1 MQRVHAVQLRN
12 MEVFAI
18 SAALKMFSV
27 KAVEVRHLFQ
37 AEVARLK
44 HDYDLMEAKVR
55 EAEQRNR
62 VLSSINV
69 RQERTLVEVNQYF
82 HHYVRS
88 RKNYATTKELARAS
102 LGDLIKSKYQLTLS
116 NAQLLSQPLDF
127 FSCGLRL

>member
-27 KAVEVRHLFQ
+27 KADEVRHLFQ

-44 HDYDLMEAKVR
+44 HDYDLMEARVR

-88 RKNYATTKELARAS
+88 RKNYTTTKELARAS

-116 NAQLLSQPLDF
+116 NSQLLSQPLDF